1 MSNSPSAM
9 SSPEQLVGLLD
20 SMVEGERAF
29 EQLIAI
35 GQLAVP
41 CLERFLLDSPPR
53 SLSLPRCRAVRALG
67 ELGACSTLIAY
78 FQRYT
83 RPADAT
89 VLFAEDA
96 VRSAA
101 AEELLHCQGEAA
113 FPVLRNA
120 VRERATSGLVRS
132 LGEFRRPD
140 AIPAFFEL
148 LEDDLCREVAKE
160 ALRKCA
166 APARSFAMLLLRG
179 RTEVPILGPAASR
192 RRRATLQLLAEWG
205 VSAADWPEL
214 RSFLWDEDMDCVI
227 AAARIGMHLSGS
239 GKEEIVA
246 ALIENAGT
254 MNWAQET
261 DAVELLDSCG
271 EVTRVVA
278 LKIAEHRKNLGETP
292 AWASPF
298 WRTLHHLLGG
308 ELQARFGGT
317 IESHLYRR

>member
-20 SMVEGERAF
+20 SMVEGECAF

-35 GQLAVP
+35 GQRAVP

-67 ELGACSTLIAY
+67 ELGACSALIAY
-78 FQRYT
+78 FRRYT

-113 FPVLRNA
+113 LPVLLNA
-120 VRERATSGLVRS
+120 VRERATGGLVRS
-132 LGEFRRPD
+132 LGEFRRPE
-140 AIPAFFEL
+140 AIPVFFEL
-148 LEDDLCREVAKE
+148 LEDDLCREDAKE

-166 APARSFAMLLLRG
+166 APAGSFAMLLLRG
-179 RTEVPILGPAASR
+179 RTEVPIIGPAGSR
-192 RRRATLQLLAEWG
+192 KRRATLQLLAEWD
-205 VSAADWPEL
+205 VSAAEWPEL
-214 RSFLWDEDMDCVI
+214 RRFLWNEDMDCVI
-227 AAARIGMHLSGS
+227 AAARIGMRLSGS
-239 GKEEIVA
+239 DKEGIVA
-246 ALIENAGT
+246 ALIENSGS
-254 MNWAQET
+254 MNWAQQT
-261 DAVELLDSCG
+261 DAFELLDSCG
-271 EVTRVVA
+271 ETARAVA
-278 LKIAEHRKNLGETP
+278 LRIAEHRKNLGEIPT
-292 AWASPF
+292 WVSPF

-317 IESHLYRR
+317 I